1 MASAAAI
8 RPFSR
13 LENDVTGIDI
23 TFAIAAY
30 NAAPFIE
37 AAIGSVLSQT
47 VSSVEIIVVDDES
60 TDSTVDIVRRLMAQT
75 DRLRLIQSTRN
86 SGPAASRNKAL
97 SAARGTWLAVVDA
110 DDLVLPERSR
120 HLLDLAQS
128 TGADIVADNV
138 ERFQDLSGQSLS
150 TILQTCC
157 QPYCFLIDAATY
169 LQHNTMFSTEI
180 TLGYLKPMFRT
191 SFLRKHRL
199 TYSEELWIGEDYDFC
214 LRCLLA
220 GARYV
225 VTSGCFYRYRVR
237 DGSLSW
243 RLKLADTQRLI
254 AAHHKVMA
262 QCPNQG
268 GSFNRAADSYVEGL
282 ERARDF
288 AALVDSLKEHRWR
301 DAANSILAR
310 IDLVPILGGSL
321 YAHVSKKLARFM
333 ESRGCDAQGRN
344 LHLYL

>member
-1 MASAAAI
+1 MASAAALT
-8 RPFSR
+8 PFSR
-13 LENDVTGIDI
+13 LENDVTAIDI

-60 TDSTVDIVRRLMAQT
+60 TDSTVDIVRRLMVQT

-138 ERFQDLSGQSLS
+138 ERFHNRSGQSVS
-150 TILQTCC
+150 TILQTYQ

-169 LQHNTMFSTEI
+169 LQHNTMFSVGMG
-180 TLGYLKPMFRT
+180 LGYLKPMFRT
-191 SFLRKHRL
+191 SFLRRHGL

-214 LRCLLA
+214 FRCLLA

-225 VTSGCFYRYRVR
+225 ATSGCFYRYRVR
-237 DGSLSW
+237 EGSQSW

-254 AAHHKVMA
+254 DAHRKAMA
-262 QCPNQG
+262 QCPKEG
-268 GSFNRAADSYVEGL
+268 GSFNRAADCYVEAL

-288 AALVDSLKEHRWR
+288 AALIDSLKEHRWR

-310 IDLVPILGGSL
+310 IDLVPILSGTL
-321 YAHVSKKLARFM
+321 YTHLSNKLARFI
-333 ESRGCDAQGRN
+333 ESRGRDGQGRN